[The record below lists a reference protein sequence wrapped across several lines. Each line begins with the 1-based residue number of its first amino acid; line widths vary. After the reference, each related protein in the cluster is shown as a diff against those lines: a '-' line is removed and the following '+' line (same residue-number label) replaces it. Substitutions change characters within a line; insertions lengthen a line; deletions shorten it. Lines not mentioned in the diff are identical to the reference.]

1 MTDSEKPHILVVD
14 DDSGL
19 RRVLQR
25 FLKGNG
31 FTVTLASSAV
41 EAEKL
46 LAEGSFSLMVLDI
59 MMPTESGIDFLAR
72 IRNKQTLPVLLYSA
86 LDKSDMRLA
95 GLKLGADDYLVKSAP
110 PEELILRI
118 RAILRRTESGGREAA
133 GFTPQAQAAT
143 PQAQTH
149 EPTPSRAIKLAG
161 FSFDPKLG
169 RLTRGKETHT
179 LSESHARLLALLY
192 AAPGQTMRR
201 EELAEVLAQA
211 VGEKLQKRS
220 VDAQISRLRHSL
232 NEIDP
237 ALAKCLQ
244 TLRRRG
250 YRLLPDEVA
259 D

>member
-1 MTDSEKPHILVVD
+1 MSESERPHILVVD

-31 FTVTLASSAV
+31 FAVTTASSAV

-46 LAEGSFSLMVLDI
+46 LATSRYSLMVLDI

-72 IRNKQTLPVLLYSA
+72 IRSKQTLPVLLYSA

-118 RAILRRTESGGREAA
+118 RAILRRTESASPDA
-133 GFTPQAQAAT
+133 PPASTPQSQ
-143 PQAQTH
+143 
-149 EPTPSRAIKLAG
+149 EPVLTGAIKLAG

-169 RLTRGKETHT
+169 RLTRGKESHT

-192 AAPGQTMRR
+192 ASPGQTMRR

-237 ALAKCLQ
+237 KLAKCLQ

-250 YRLLPDEVA
+250 YRLLPDETSG
-259 D
+259 